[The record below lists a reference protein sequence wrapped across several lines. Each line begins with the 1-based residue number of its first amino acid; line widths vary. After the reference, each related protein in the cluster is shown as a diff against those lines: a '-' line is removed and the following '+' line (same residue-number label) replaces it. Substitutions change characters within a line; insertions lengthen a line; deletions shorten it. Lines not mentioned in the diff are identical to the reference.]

1 MDPIWVGFDGWMLC
15 GWNFSGL
22 AFFFWKTSAI
32 ENVVGS
38 GVGGVIAMG
47 VVVDGTLTVGCL
59 WLCFWWF
66 RRGC

>member
-1 MDPIWVGFDGWMLC
+1 MGGCCADGISAALH
-15 GWNFSGL
+15 
-22 AFFFWKTSAI
+22 FFFKTSVT

-59 WLCFWWF
+59 WLGVFGGFDVGVRWRC
-66 RRGC
+66 G